1 MTATAP
7 PVAPSDE
14 PDAQPARR
22 SGLRR
27 FVPVVLAAI
36 AGLLL
41 YVTFPP
47 RELPWLA
54 PLAFALLGIAVHGR
68 RLRAGFG
75 LGLVFG
81 LAYLVPLLS
90 WTGVDV
96 GPLPWLALAAAEAL
110 ILALA
115 GMGIAYVSRLPLWP
129 LWAGGVWIA
138 DEALR
143 ARFPFGGFPWGKVA
157 FGQPSG
163 VFLPLAS
170 LGGTPLLGFGVV
182 LCGFGLGGLVLR
194 VLHLK
199 KARDTER
206 APAADETSGT
216 DEAPAKDTET
226 GAHAETGTSAARGK
240 GGARPLRDRALIAAA
255 VCTVA
260 PVIAGVAAM
269 PLVSNDA
276 QAGTARVALIQGNVP
291 RMGLDFN
298 AQRRAVLD
306 YHVRETMKLAARIKA
321 GTVQKPDLVL
331 WPENSS
337 DIDPFVNMDA
347 YEEIQKA
354 AEAVG
359 APISVGAVVTDKNG
373 DERNQLILWDPKTGP
388 GATYNKRHLQPFGEY
403 MPYRGFFRIFSKDV
417 DRAGNFVPG
426 DKAVVFDMSGTKI
439 GNVTCYEAAF
449 DDVVRDQVD
458 AGAEI
463 LSVPSNNAT
472 FERSQM
478 TYQQLAMDRV
488 RAVEHGRA
496 VMVPVTSGVS
506 AVIRPDGSIAQKTGM
521 FEADTLIAEVPK
533 RTGKTLATR
542 AGVWPEALLTLIGV
556 GGLARAVVRSRKGRG
571 ATARSN
577 GRPANG

>member
-14 PDAQPARR
+14 PAEQSVLAKVR
-22 SGLRR
+22 SHLRR
-27 FVPVVLAAI
+27 FAPLAFAVI

-41 YVTFPP
+41 YVSFPP

-54 PLAFALLGIAVHGR
+54 PISFALFGVAVYGR

-75 LGLVFG
+75 LGLAFG

-110 ILALA
+110 LVSLA

-138 DEALR
+138 SEALR
-143 ARFPFGGFPWGKVA
+143 ARAPFGGFPWGKVA

-182 LCGFGLGGLVLR
+182 LCGFGLGALALR
-194 VLHLK
+194 VRKVRRTPSEDASPLK
-199 KARDTER
+199 GL
-206 APAADETSGT
+206 SFV
-216 DEAPAKDTET
+216 KD
-226 GAHAETGTSAARGK
+226 K
-240 GGARPLRDRALIAAA
+240 GIAAA
-255 VCTVA
+255 AAFTVA
-260 PVIAGVAAM
+260 PVVAGAVAM
-269 PLVSNDA
+269 PFVA
-276 QAGTARVALIQGNVP
+276 TGAEAGTARVALIQGNVP

-306 YHVRETMKLAARIKA
+306 YHVRETMKLAAKIKA
-321 GTVQKPDLVL
+321 GQVKRPDLVL

-337 DIDPFVNMDA
+337 DIDPYVNQDA
-347 YEEIQKA
+347 YDEITKA
-354 AEAVG
+354 AQAVG
-359 APISVGAVVTDKNG
+359 VPISVGAVVTAEDG
-373 DERNQLILWDPKTGP
+373 TPRNRLIQWDPKTGP
-388 GATYNKRHLQPFGEY
+388 GAVYDKRHLQPFGEY
-403 MPYRGFFRIFSKDV
+403 MPYRSFFRIFSKDV
-417 DRAGNFVPG
+417 DRAGEFVPG
-426 DKAVVFDMSGTKI
+426 KKPVVFDMAGTKV

-449 DDVVRDQVD
+449 DDTVRDQVRE
-458 AGAEI
+458 GAQI

-506 AVIRPDGSIAQKTGM
+506 AVIRADGSIEQQTGM
-521 FEADTLIAEVPK
+521 FEPATLLADVPK
-533 RTGKTLATR
+533 RTSQTLATR
-542 AGVWPEALLTLIGV
+542 VGAWPEALLVAIGV
-556 GGLARAVVRSRKGRG
+556 GGLGWAVVRARAGR
-571 ATARSN
+571 RSD
-577 GRPANG
+577 A

>member
-14 PDAQPARR
+14 PAEQSASARVR
-22 SGLRR
+22 FYLRR
-27 FVPVVLAAI
+27 LAPLAFAVT

-41 YVTFPP
+41 YVSFPP

-54 PLAFALLGIAVHGR
+54 PISFALFGVAVYGR

-75 LGLVFG
+75 LGLAFG

-110 ILALA
+110 LVSLA
-115 GMGIAYVSRLPLWP
+115 GTGIAYVSRLPLWP
-129 LWAGGVWIA
+129 LWASGVWIA
-138 DEALR
+138 SEALR
-143 ARFPFGGFPWGKVA
+143 ARAPFGGFPWGKVA

-182 LCGFGLGGLVLR
+182 LCGFGLGALALR
-194 VLHLK
+194 VRKVRRASSEDASPLK
-199 KARDTER
+199 GL
-206 APAADETSGT
+206 SFL
-216 DEAPAKDTET
+216 KD
-226 GAHAETGTSAARGK
+226 RLKDK
-240 GGARPLRDRALIAAA
+240 GVAAA
-255 VCTVA
+255 AAFTVA
-260 PVIAGVAAM
+260 PVVAGAVAM
-269 PLVSNDA
+269 PFVA
-276 QAGTARVALIQGNVP
+276 TGAEAGTARVALIQGNVP

-306 YHVRETMKLAARIKA
+306 YHVRETMKLAAKIKS
-321 GTVQKPDLVL
+321 GQVERPDLVL

-337 DIDPFVNMDA
+337 DIDPYVNQDA
-347 YEEIQKA
+347 YDEITKA
-354 AEAVG
+354 AQAVG
-359 APISVGAVVTDKNG
+359 VPISVGAVVTAKDG
-373 DERNQLILWDPKTGP
+373 TPRNRLIQWDPKTGP
-388 GATYNKRHLQPFGEY
+388 GAVYDKRHLQPFGEY
-403 MPYRGFFRIFSKDV
+403 MPYRGFFRIFSKEV
-417 DRAGNFVPG
+417 DRAGEFVPG
-426 DKAVVFDMSGTKI
+426 KKPVVFDMAGTKV

-449 DDVVRDQVD
+449 DDTVRDQVRE
-458 AGAEI
+458 GAQI

-488 RAVEHGRA
+488 RAVEHGRT

-506 AVIRPDGSIAQKTGM
+506 AVIRADGSIAQQTGM
-521 FEADTLIAEVPK
+521 FEPATLLADVPK
-533 RTGKTLATR
+533 RTSQTLATR
-542 AGVWPEALLTLIGV
+542 VGVWPEALIVAIGV
-556 GGLARAVVRSRKGRG
+556 GGLAWAVVRARAGR
-571 ATARSN
+571 RSD
-577 GRPANG
+577 A

>member
-1 MTATAP
+1 M
-7 PVAPSDE
+7 
-14 PDAQPARR
+14 
-22 SGLRR
+22 RR
-27 FVPVVLAAI
+27 FAPVVLAAI

-54 PLAFALLGIAVHGR
+54 PLSLALFGIAVHGR

-75 LGLVFG
+75 LGLVFA

-110 ILALA
+110 ILAFA
-115 GMGIAYVSRLPLWP
+115 GMGIAYVSKLPLWP
-129 LWAGGVWIA
+129 LWASGVWIA

-170 LGGTPLLGFGVV
+170 LGGTPLLGFAVV
-182 LCGFGLGGLVLR
+182 LCGFGLAALALR
-194 VLHLK
+194 VK
-199 KARDTER
+199 KVR
-206 APAADETSGT
+206 ASG
-216 DEAPAKDTET
+216 DV
-226 GAHAETGTSAARGK
+226 RV
-240 GGARPLRDRALIAAA
+240 LRDRGVAAA
-255 VCTVA
+255 AAFTVA
-260 PVIAGVAAM
+260 PMIAGAAAM
-269 PLVSNDA
+269 PLVA
-276 QAGTARVALIQGNVP
+276 TGAEAGTARVALIQGNVP

-306 YHVRETMKLAARIKA
+306 YHVRETMKLAAKIKA
-321 GTVQKPDLVL
+321 GTVKKPDLVL

-337 DIDPFVNMDA
+337 DIDPYVNMDA

-354 AEAVG
+354 AEAVD

-373 DERNQLILWDPKTGP
+373 DARNQLILWDPKTGP

-403 MPYRGFFRIFSKDV
+403 MPYRSFFRIFSKDV
-417 DRAGNFVPG
+417 DRAGSFVPG
-426 DKAVVFDMSGTKI
+426 KKAVVFDMAGTKI

-458 AGAEI
+458 EGAQI

-521 FEADTLIAEVPK
+521 FEADTLVADVPK
-533 RTGKTLATR
+533 RTTKTLATR
-542 AGVWPEALLTLIGV
+542 AGVWPEALLVALGV
-556 GGLARAVVRSRKGRG
+556 GGLAWAVVRSRRGRG
-571 ATARSN
+571 RAA
-577 GRPANG
+577 

>member
-1 MTATAP
+1 MDRGAPYTPRVTATAP

-14 PDAQPARR
+14 PAAPNARPSR
-22 SGLRR
+22 LRR
-27 FVPVVLAAI
+27 LVPVGLTAV

-41 YVTFPP
+41 WASFPP

-54 PLAFALLGIAVHGR
+54 PLSFALFGLAVHGR

-81 LAYLVPLLS
+81 LAYMVPLLS

-110 ILALA
+110 LVSLA
-115 GMGIAYVSRLPLWP
+115 GLGIAYVSRLPPWP
-129 LWAGGVWIA
+129 LWAAGVWIA

-170 LGGTPLLGFGVV
+170 LGGTPLLGFAVV
-182 LCGFGLGGLVLR
+182 LCGFGLAALVLR
-194 VLHLK
+194 VVSLRRS
-199 KARDTER
+199 AV
-206 APAADETSGT
+206 G
-216 DEAPAKDTET
+216 
-226 GAHAETGTSAARGK
+226 GAH
-240 GGARPLRDRALIAAA
+240 LVRDRAVVIAAVA
-255 VCTVA
+255 TVA
-260 PVIAGVAAM
+260 PVIAGAAAA
-269 PLVSNDA
+269 PLVSNAA
-276 QAGTARVALIQGNVP
+276 QDGTARVALIQGNVP

-306 YHVRETMKLAARIKA
+306 YHVRETMKLAAKITSGEVKR
-321 GTVQKPDLVL
+321 PDLVL

-337 DIDPFVNMDA
+337 DIDPYVNQDA
-347 YEEIQKA
+347 YDEISKA
-354 AEAVG
+354 ARAVG
-359 APISVGAVVTDKNG
+359 APISVGAVVTAKDG
-373 DERNQLILWDPKTGP
+373 TERNRLILWDPRTGP
-388 GATYNKRHLQPFGEY
+388 GAVYDKRHLQPFGEY

-417 DRAGNFVPG
+417 DRAGEFVPG
-426 DKAVVFDMSGTKI
+426 DKAVAFDMAGTKI

-449 DDVVRDQVD
+449 DDVVRDQVRE
-458 AGAEI
+458 GAQI

-496 VMVPVTSGVS
+496 VMVPVTSGIS
-506 AVIRPDGSIAQKTGM
+506 AVIRPDGSVAQHTGM
-521 FEADTLIAEVPK
+521 FEADTLLADVPR
-533 RTGKTLATR
+533 RTSRTLATR
-542 AGVWPEALLTLIGV
+542 VGAWPEALLVVLGA
-556 GGLARAVVRSRKGRG
+556 GGLAGAFVRGRRERRG
-571 ATARSN
+571 Q
-577 GRPANG
+577 G

>member
-14 PDAQPARR
+14 PAEQSGLSRVR
-22 SGLRR
+22 SQLRR
-27 FVPVVLAAI
+27 FAPLAFAVI

-41 YVTFPP
+41 YVSFPP

-54 PLAFALLGIAVHGR
+54 PISFALFGVAVYGR

-75 LGLVFG
+75 LGLAFG

-110 ILALA
+110 LVSLA

-138 DEALR
+138 SEALR
-143 ARFPFGGFPWGKVA
+143 ARAPFSGFPWGKVA

-182 LCGFGLGGLVLR
+182 LCGFGLASLALR
-194 VLHLK
+194 VRKVRKASSGDGGGGGDVSPLK
-199 KARDTER
+199 DL
-206 APAADETSGT
+206 SFL
-216 DEAPAKDTET
+216 KD
-226 GAHAETGTSAARGK
+226 K
-240 GGARPLRDRALIAAA
+240 GVAAA
-255 VCTVA
+255 AAFTVA
-260 PVIAGVAAM
+260 PIVAGALAM
-269 PLVSNDA
+269 PFVA
-276 QAGTARVALIQGNVP
+276 TGAEAGTARVALIQGNVP

-298 AQRRAVLD
+298 SQRRAVLD
-306 YHVRETMKLAARIKA
+306 YHVRETMKLAAKIKS
-321 GTVQKPDLVL
+321 GQVERPDLVL

-337 DIDPFVNMDA
+337 DIDPYINQDA
-347 YEEIQKA
+347 YDEITKA
-354 AEAVG
+354 AQAVG
-359 APISVGAVVTDKNG
+359 VPISVGAVVTPPDGKP
-373 DERNQLILWDPKTGP
+373 RNRLILWDPKTGP
-388 GATYNKRHLQPFGEY
+388 GAVYDKRHLQPFGEY
-403 MPYRGFFRIFSKDV
+403 MPYRSFFRIFSKDV

-426 DKAVVFDMSGTKI
+426 KKPVVFDMAGTKV

-449 DDVVRDQVD
+449 DDTVRDQVRE
-458 AGAEI
+458 GAQI

-506 AVIRPDGSIAQKTGM
+506 AVIRADGSIEQQTGM
-521 FEADTLIAEVPK
+521 FEPATLLADVPK
-533 RTGKTLATR
+533 RTSQTLATR
-542 AGVWPEALLTLIGV
+542 VGAWPEALLVAIGV
-556 GGLARAVVRSRKGRG
+556 GGLGWAVVRTRAGR
-571 ATARSN
+571 RSD
-577 GRPANG
+577 G

>member
-1 MTATAP
+1 M
-7 PVAPSDE
+7 
-14 PDAQPARR
+14 
-22 SGLRR
+22 RR
-27 FVPVVLAAI
+27 FAPLLLAAA

-41 YVTFPP
+41 YATFPP

-54 PLAFALLGIAVHGR
+54 PVAFALLGVAVHGR
-68 RLRAGFG
+68 RMRAGFG

-96 GPLPWLALAAAEAL
+96 GPLPWLALAVAEAL
-110 ILALA
+110 VVSLA
-115 GMGIAYVSRLPLWP
+115 GLGIAYVSRLPLWP
-129 LWAGGVWIA
+129 LWAAGVWIA

-170 LGGTPLLGFGVV
+170 LGGTPLLGFAVV
-182 LCGFGLGGLVLR
+182 LSGFGLAALALR
-194 VLHLK
+194 V
-199 KARDTER
+199 R
-206 APAADETSGT
+206 AVRGTADGSV
-216 DEAPAKDTET
+216 
-226 GAHAETGTSAARGK
+226 
-240 GGARPLRDRALIAAA
+240 LRDRAVAAAA
-255 VCTVA
+255 VVTVA
-260 PVIAGVAAM
+260 PVLAGAAAM
-269 PLVSNDA
+269 PLVQTGA
-276 QAGTARVALIQGNVP
+276 QDGTARVALIQGNVP

-306 YHVRETMKLAARIKA
+306 YHVRETMKLAARIKS
-321 GTVQKPDLVL
+321 GETKRPDLVL

-337 DIDPFVNMDA
+337 DIDPYANIDA
-347 YEEIQKA
+347 YDEITKA
-354 AEAVG
+354 ARAVG
-359 APISVGAVVTDKNG
+359 APISVGAVVTPKDGKP
-373 DERNQLILWDPKTGP
+373 RNRLILWDPDKGP
-388 GATYNKRHLQPFGEY
+388 GATYDKRHLQPFGEY
-403 MPYRGFFRIFSKDV
+403 MPYRSFFRIFSKDV

-426 DKAVVFDMSGTKI
+426 TKAVAFDMNGTEI
-439 GNVTCYEAAF
+439 GNITCYEAAF
-449 DDVVRDQVD
+449 DDVVRDQVE

-506 AVIRPDGSIAQKTGM
+506 AVIRPDGSVAQHTGM
-521 FEADTLIAEVPK
+521 FEPDTLIADVPK

-542 AGVWPEALLTLIGV
+542 AGVWPEALLAALGA
-556 GGLARAVVRSRKGRG
+556 GGLVWALTRSR
-571 ATARSN
+571 RSRRSA
-577 GRPANG
+577 G